1 MPAASMPTATD
12 RLEPAPHLVTL
23 ETLFGGFGV
32 FACMLIFT
40 GVLKS
45 LPGVATAPIDITPVL
60 LGLTL
65 LHLAFALASHRIA
78 LPPTVPLLF
87 LLQATFAVLAIISA
101 GVSPGRDIVQDKL
114 RDMVLVAPVMMA
126 IGAAVSADA
135 TAFRRFLLT
144 AKVLGPAM
152 GGFIAA
158 AFALGLVNVI
168 VQFGGRGNV
177 QTQRV
182 QYQLANLLI
191 ALAAS
196 AYAIASMRT
205 RGPTRLFNAG
215 MTALLAFAALIP
227 GGRSGFIGLCLT
239 VVVTPCL
246 YLWHR
251 GRRRLALGLAA
262 GLAGLL
268 ALGIAAL
275 FASAQFTSGLRT
287 VERLTQGDSDGGGR
301 MTLWQAAFALVDGN
315 GFWGVGF
322 GGYTPAA
329 GWGVTREYYPHNLFI
344 EAMAELGLPG
354 FLLFVAIWA
363 TAGFGWL
370 RASLRLGTDA
380 KGAEQWAATAG
391 FGLIMLIY
399 ISVSTDLGNPLMWFA
414 LGVLAG
420 CGGASSSRWPRQ
432 RPLPAS

>member
-1 MPAASMPTATD
+1 MPAAPD
-12 RLEPAPHLVTL
+12 RSDRAAPLVTL
-23 ETLFGGFGV
+23 ETLFGGFGAL
-32 FACMLIFT
+32 ACLLIFV

-45 LPGVATAPIDITPVL
+45 LPGVASAPIDITPVL

-65 LHLAFALASHRIA
+65 LHLAFALVSRRIVLAPA
-78 LPPTVPLLF
+78 LPVLF
-87 LLQATFAVLAIISA
+87 LLHACFALLAITSA
-101 GVSPGRDIVQDKL
+101 GTSPGREIVPDKL
-114 RDMVLVAPVMMA
+114 RDVVLVAPVMMA
-126 IGAAVSADA
+126 IGAAVAADA
-135 TAFRRFLLT
+135 TAFRRFLLA
-144 AKVLGPAM
+144 AKLLGPAM

-158 AFALGLVNVI
+158 AFTLGLVNVI
-168 VQFGGRGNV
+168 VQFGGRGSV

-196 AYAIASMRT
+196 AYAIAVLRT
-205 RGPTRLFNAG
+205 RGPARLGNAA
-215 MTALLAFAALIP
+215 MTGLLAFAALIP

-251 GRRRLALGLAA
+251 GRRRLALALAVGLTAA
-262 GLAGLL
+262 L
-268 ALGIAAL
+268 ALGVATL
-275 FASAQFTSGLRT
+275 FASTQFASGLRT
-287 VERLTQGDSDGGGR
+287 VERLTQGDGEGGGR
-301 MTLWQAAFALVDGN
+301 MALWQAAFRLVGGN

-344 EAMAELGLPG
+344 ESMVELGLPG
-354 FLLFVAIWA
+354 LLLFSGIWL
-363 TAGFGWL
+363 TAWGGWL
-370 RASLRLGTDA
+370 RAAARLATDA

-399 ISVSTDLGNPLMWFA
+399 VSVSTDLGNPLMWFA
-414 LGVLAG
+414 LGLLAG
-420 CGGASSSRWPRQ
+420 CGGASWSRWQ
-432 RPLPAS
+432 PASPPPSG